1 MSAVRESQCSVPVS
15 FSQRR
20 EMTHELAISFLMQQ
34 AVENPGVISLAAG
47 LVAPE
52 TLPVEEVRA
61 AVDAITSS
69 ATRGRGA
76 LQYGTTPGYY
86 KLREL
91 ILNHF
96 CSLEGIT
103 REQAGIDIDN
113 LMLTTGSQQLLSL
126 VCEVLFDPGD
136 ICLISGPTY
145 FVFAGNLD
153 GVGARTVTI
162 PVDDGGMRIDALEQA
177 LELLDQQGELSR
189 VKLIYNVSYYDNP
202 AGTCLATDRRRQ
214 LVELAQRYSRD
225 HRILILEDAAYRE
238 LRYDGEA
245 FPSIWSFDESRGWVI
260 YTQTFSKT
268 FSPGVRVGF
277 GVVPRDL
284 LAPLSERKG
293 NEDFGSSNF
302 AQHLVAEV
310 LSSGA
315 YESHLQKVRENY
327 RAKRDAMVEAAHA
340 HFADIDGV
348 TWREPH
354 GGLYVWMTL
363 PANIPTGFSSPM
375 FRTAVEKGVMYV
387 PGEICYPTG
396 MTNRPRT
403 EMRLSYG
410 VQSPEGIEKGMQ
422 ILAEAVK
429 ARASDQE

>member
-1 MSAVRESQCSVPVS
+1 
-15 FSQRR
+15 
-20 EMTHELAISFLMQQ
+20 
-34 AVENPGVISLAAG
+34 
-47 LVAPE
+47 
-52 TLPVEEVRA
+52 
-61 AVDAITSS
+61 
-69 ATRGRGA
+69 
-76 LQYGTTPGYY
+76 
-86 KLREL
+86 
-91 ILNHF
+91 
-96 CSLEGIT
+96 
-103 REQAGIDIDN
+103 
-113 LMLTTGSQQLLSL
+113 
-126 VCEVLFDPGD
+126 
-136 ICLISGPTY
+136 
-145 FVFAGNLD
+145 
-153 GVGARTVTI
+153 
-162 PVDDGGMRIDALEQA
+162 
-177 LELLDQQGELSR
+177 QGELSR